1 MAIKIDL
8 EKAYNKIEW
17 SFVREMLV
25 RANFPPDLRDIIM
38 SYVSTVSISIL
49 FNGEALDPIYP
60 SRGIRRGD
68 PLSPYLFILCMDFL
82 GQLIEEKCNAKLW
95 QPVKASQ
102 SGLAFSH
109 LFFADDLLLF
119 AKADYINCS
128 AIRDVLDDFC
138 SISGQTVSEAK
149 SRVYFSPNVDKDTRD
164 SLCDI
169 LGFTSTPSLG
179 RYLGIPLKHPSSS
192 SQDFNFVL
200 DRVKQKLSGWKA
212 SMLSLAGRQVL
223 IQASFATIPAYVM
236 QCSYLPGRILDG
248 IDRVN
253 CNFLWGS
260 SKSLRKIHWIG
271 WQKVTKLKEEGGLGL
286 QTTKGRNLA
295 LLAKLNWRFHTEG
308 KVPWVQ
314 VLSKKYCSSRR
325 LSATNLISLP
335 CSSIR
340 AVKEWA
346 HLRRVVA
353 GQLEG
358 KVS

>member
-1 MAIKIDL
+1 MEEINLIFAKKRVPDYLNSTHIALILKIQGPEKLGNYRPISLRNIVYKVLTKIIVARLRPYLGKLISPLQMAFVPERKGIDNVIITQELIHSLSKKKGKTGYMAIKIDL

-25 RANFPPDLRDIIM
+25 RANFPPDLRDIII
-38 SYVSTVSISIL
+38 SCVSTMSTSIL
-49 FNGEALDPIYP
+49 SNGEALDPIYL
-60 SRGIRRGD
+60 SRGIRQGD

-102 SGLAFSH
+102 SGPAFSH
-109 LFFADDLLLF
+109 LFFADELLLF

-128 AIRDVLDDFC
+128 TIRDVLDDFC

-149 SRVYFSPNVDKDTRD
+149 SKVYFSPNVDKDTRD

-223 IQASFATIPAYVM
+223 IQASSATIPAYVM
-236 QCSYLPGRILDG
+236 
-248 IDRVN
+248 
-253 CNFLWGS
+253 
-260 SKSLRKIHWIG
+260 
-271 WQKVTKLKEEGGLGL
+271 
-286 QTTKGRNLA
+286 
-295 LLAKLNWRFHTEG
+295 
-308 KVPWVQ
+308 
-314 VLSKKYCSSRR
+314 
-325 LSATNLISLP
+325 
-335 CSSIR
+335 
-340 AVKEWA
+340 
-346 HLRRVVA
+346 
-353 GQLEG
+353 
-358 KVS
+358 

>member
-1 MAIKIDL
+1 MEEINLIFAKKRVPDYLNSTHIALILKIQGPETLGNYRPISLRNIVYKVLTKIIVARLRPYLGKLISPLQMAFVPERKGIDNVIITQELIHSLSKKKGKTGYMAIKIDL

-25 RANFPPDLRDIIM
+25 RANFPPDLRNIIM
-38 SYVSTVSISIL
+38 SCVSTVSISIL
-49 FNGEALDPIYP
+49 FNGEALNPIYP
-60 SRGIRRGD
+60 SKGIRRGD

-102 SGLAFSH
+102 SGPAFSH
-109 LFFADDLLLF
+109 LFFADELLLF

-128 AIRDVLDDFC
+128 TIRDVLDDFC

-149 SRVYFSPNVDKDTRD
+149 SKVYFSPNVDKDTRD

-223 IQASFATIPAYVM
+223 IQASSATIPAYVM
-236 QCSYLPGRILDG
+236 
-248 IDRVN
+248 
-253 CNFLWGS
+253 
-260 SKSLRKIHWIG
+260 
-271 WQKVTKLKEEGGLGL
+271 
-286 QTTKGRNLA
+286 
-295 LLAKLNWRFHTEG
+295 
-308 KVPWVQ
+308 
-314 VLSKKYCSSRR
+314 
-325 LSATNLISLP
+325 
-335 CSSIR
+335 
-340 AVKEWA
+340 
-346 HLRRVVA
+346 
-353 GQLEG
+353 
-358 KVS
+358 

>member
-1 MAIKIDL
+1 MEEINLIFSKKRVPDYLNSTHIALILKIQGPETLGNYRPISLRNIVYKVLTKIIVARLRSYLGKLISPLQMAFVPERKGIDNVIITQELIHSLSKKKGKTGYMAIKIDL

-38 SYVSTVSISIL
+38 SCVSTVSISIL
-49 FNGEALDPIYP
+49 FNGEALNPIYP
-60 SRGIRRGD
+60 SKGIRRGD

-102 SGLAFSH
+102 SGPAFSH
-109 LFFADDLLLF
+109 LFFTDDLLLF

-128 AIRDVLDDFC
+128 TIRDVLDDFC

-149 SRVYFSPNVDKDTRD
+149 SKVYFSPNVDKDTRD

-223 IQASFATIPAYVM
+223 IQASSATIPAYVM
-236 QCSYLPGRILDG
+236 
-248 IDRVN
+248 
-253 CNFLWGS
+253 
-260 SKSLRKIHWIG
+260 
-271 WQKVTKLKEEGGLGL
+271 
-286 QTTKGRNLA
+286 
-295 LLAKLNWRFHTEG
+295 
-308 KVPWVQ
+308 
-314 VLSKKYCSSRR
+314 
-325 LSATNLISLP
+325 
-335 CSSIR
+335 
-340 AVKEWA
+340 
-346 HLRRVVA
+346 
-353 GQLEG
+353 
-358 KVS
+358 